1 MQQEGKD
8 KVPVDV
14 MTEHRVGVH
23 ETHVSTEVCH
33 TAQSKKKERNYMKR
47 TLQCVCVCEMKITP
61 PEACGLTW
69 FGKLGR

>member
-33 TAQSKKKERNYMKR
+33 TAQSEKKERNYMKR
-47 TLQCVCVCEMKITP
+47 TLQCVCVCVRDENNTS
-61 PEACGLTW
+61 
-69 FGKLGR
+69 

>member
-47 TLQCVCVCEMKITP
+47 TLQCVCVCV
-61 PEACGLTW
+61 
-69 FGKLGR
+69 